1 MTDGMIHHKKTPSER
16 TAERREKQERERL
29 EKISRIP
36 DSIHGAPVVDV
47 SYTAASKKQVKEL
60 RREFTPARHDFLI
73 SLALTQKDVLL
84 SLGISEKA
92 VAEMLKGNAPNGYNV
107 HHKIPLAGGGKNDPS
122 NFILIKNDPYH
133 TDFHK
138 ISDVQICKMQ
148 DGETKTV
155 KMPMPEG
162 SIFIPPKEHQKTQ
175 ENNRISPAVLNK
187 IQKTR

>member
-1 MTDGMIHHKKTPSER
+1 MADNLIQHKKTQAER
-16 TAERREKQERERL
+16 TAERRERQERERL

-47 SYTAASKKQVKEL
+47 SYTAASKKQIKEL
-60 RREFTPARHDFLI
+60 RREFTPARRSFLI
-73 SLALTQKDVLL
+73 SLAETQKDVLL

-107 HHKIPLAGGGKNDPS
+107 HHKMPLAGGGKNEAS

-138 ISDVQICKMQ
+138 ISDVQICKMN

-155 KMPMPEG
+155 RMPMPKG
-162 SIFIPPKEHQKTQ
+162 SIFVPPKEQQKTQ
-175 ENNRISPAVLNK
+175 EKSQVFSAVLNK

>member
-1 MTDGMIHHKKTPSER
+1 MPDGMIQHKKTQAER
-16 TAERREKQERERL
+16 TAERREKQERERQ

-36 DSIHGAPVVDV
+36 DSIHGAPVIDAA
-47 SYTAASKKQVKEL
+47 YTAASKKQIKEL
-60 RREFTPARHDFLI
+60 RREFTPARRDFLI
-73 SLALTQKDVLL
+73 SLAQTQKDVLL

-107 HHKIPLAGGGKNDPS
+107 HHKMPLAGGGKNDPS

-162 SIFIPPKEHQKTQ
+162 SIFVPPKEQYKTQ
-175 ENNRISPAVLNK
+175 EKNRVSPAVLNK
-187 IQKTR
+187 MQKTR